1 MRRKKGTEDAP
12 ATGDARITPEEVQQV
27 EFRLAF
33 RGYNERDVDA
43 FLDRITEGLSSY
55 REELEG
61 QRSGSGVPRAA
72 VAGSTGDADAIVA
85 RAHAEADE
93 IVRRA
98 QEQAAGIRAAAGAG
112 SGDARG
118 TVAPFLNKEREFLQS
133 LGGLVQTHA
142 EEIKQ
147 MVMAIRER
155 AEASAS
161 SEAPRPAAPISPAP
175 EARFPTEP
183 ERTGERGTA
192 PSAAPIPV
200 AALPADLEAASAA
213 EIRERLQASEPPI
226 EIGTAVEDEDLASE
240 ASPPVVVESGT
251 EPVFS
256 TEGAPA
262 SERRERSLRELF
274 WGED

>member
-1 MRRKKGTEDAP
+1 MRRKKGSEDAP

-55 REELEG
+55 REELEAA
-61 QRSGSGVPRAA
+61 RSGSGLPLA
-72 VAGSTGDADAIVA
+72 VAAASTGDADAIVA
-85 RAHAEADE
+85 RARAEADE

-98 QEQAAGIRAAAGAG
+98 QEQAAGIRAAGAG

-118 TVAPFLNKEREFLQS
+118 AVAPFLNKEREFLQS

-161 SEAPRPAAPISPAP
+161 SEAPRPAAPVSSVP
-175 EARFPTEP
+175 EARSEAEP

-192 PSAAPIPV
+192 ASAAAMPAV
-200 AALPADLEAASAA
+200 VQPADLEPASAA
-213 EIRERLQASEPPI
+213 EIRERLQASEPPV
-226 EIGTAVEDEDLASE
+226 EIGSPEDEDLAPE
-240 ASPPVVVESGT
+240 ASPPIVVESGT

>member
-1 MRRKKGTEDAP
+1 MRRKKGTDDAP
-12 ATGDARITPEEVQQV
+12 ATGARITPEEVQQV

-55 REELEG
+55 LEELERLRLVGG
-61 QRSGSGVPRAA
+61 QPLQPAT
-72 VAGSTGDADAIVA
+72 GSTGDADAVVA
-85 RAHAEADE
+85 RARAEADE

-98 QEQAAGIRAAAGAG
+98 HEEAAGIRAAAGAG

-118 TVAPFLNKEREFLQS
+118 AVAPFLNREREFLQD
-133 LGGLVQTHA
+133 LGGLVQAHA

-147 MVMAIRER
+147 MVLAIRER
-155 AEASAS
+155 AEASSVPDPARSDATPSSVPAS
-161 SEAPRPAAPISPAP
+161 VETDA
-175 EARFPTEP
+175 
-183 ERTGERGTA
+183 TGERA
-192 PSAAPIPV
+192 PASSASQMP
-200 AALPADLEAASAA
+200 AATPPADVEPASAA
-213 EIRERLQASEPPI
+213 EIRERLQATEPPV
-226 EIGTAVEDEDLASE
+226 EIGSADEDDLAPE
-240 ASPPVVVESGT
+240 AAPPIVVESGT

-262 SERRERSLRELF
+262 TERRERSLRELF

>member
-1 MRRKKGTEDAP
+1 MRRKKGSEDAP

-55 REELEG
+55 REELEAA
-61 QRSGSGVPRAA
+61 RTGSGLPLAA
-72 VAGSTGDADAIVA
+72 AAASTGDADAIVA
-85 RAHAEADE
+85 RARAEADE

-98 QEQAAGIRAAAGAG
+98 QEQAAGIRAAGAG

-118 TVAPFLNKEREFLQS
+118 AVAPFLNKEREFLQS

-161 SEAPRPAAPISPAP
+161 SEAPRPAAPVSSVP
-175 EARFPTEP
+175 EARSEAEP

-192 PSAAPIPV
+192 ASAAAMPAV
-200 AALPADLEAASAA
+200 QPADLEPASAA
-213 EIRERLQASEPPI
+213 EIRERLQASEPPV
-226 EIGTAVEDEDLASE
+226 EIGSPEDEDLAPE
-240 ASPPVVVESGT
+240 ASPPIVVESGT

>member
-55 REELEG
+55 REELEAA
-61 QRSGSGVPRAA
+61 RSGSGLPLAA
-72 VAGSTGDADAIVA
+72 AAASTGDADAIVA
-85 RAHAEADE
+85 RARAEADE

-98 QEQAAGIRAAAGAG
+98 QEQAAGIRAAGAG

-118 TVAPFLNKEREFLQS
+118 AVAPFLNKEREFLQS

-161 SEAPRPAAPISPAP
+161 SEAPRPAAPVSSVP
-175 EARFPTEP
+175 EARSEAEP

-192 PSAAPIPV
+192 ASAAAMPAV
-200 AALPADLEAASAA
+200 VQPADLEPASAA
-213 EIRERLQASEPPI
+213 EIRERLQASEPPV
-226 EIGTAVEDEDLASE
+226 EIGSAEDEDLAPE
-240 ASPPVVVESGT
+240 ASPPIVVESGT

-262 SERRERSLRELF
+262 GERRERSLRELF

>member
-1 MRRKKGTEDAP
+1 MRRKKGSEDAP

-55 REELEG
+55 REELEAA
-61 QRSGSGVPRAA
+61 RSGSGLPLAA
-72 VAGSTGDADAIVA
+72 AAASTGDADAIVA
-85 RAHAEADE
+85 RARAEADE

-98 QEQAAGIRAAAGAG
+98 QEQAAGIRAAGAG

-118 TVAPFLNKEREFLQS
+118 AVAPFLNKEREFLQS

-155 AEASAS
+155 AEAS
-161 SEAPRPAAPISPAP
+161 
-175 EARFPTEP
+175 
-183 ERTGERGTA
+183 GGTA
-192 PSAAPIPV
+192 ASAAAMPAV
-200 AALPADLEAASAA
+200 VQPADLEPASAA
-213 EIRERLQASEPPI
+213 EIRERLQASEPPV
-226 EIGTAVEDEDLASE
+226 EIGSPEDQDLAPE
-240 ASPPVVVESGT
+240 ASPPIVVESGT

>member
-55 REELEG
+55 HEENERL
-61 QRSGSGVPRAA
+61 RAGTGLPLQA
-72 VAGSTGDADAIVA
+72 PAGSTGDADAIVA
-85 RAHAEADE
+85 GARAEADE

-98 QEQAAGIRAAAGAG
+98 HEQAAGIRAAAG

-118 TVAPFLNKEREFLQS
+118 AVAPFLNREREFLQS

-155 AEASAS
+155 AEASSGATVTPM
-161 SEAPRPAAPISPAP
+161 ADDRAGRAPAA
-175 EARFPTEP
+175 EP
-183 ERTGERGTA
+183 VEVAEGGTGA
-192 PSAAPIPV
+192 SAAP
-200 AALPADLEAASAA
+200 LPASAPPEDLEPASAA
-213 EIRERLQASEPPI
+213 EIRERLQASEPPV
-226 EIGTAVEDEDLASE
+226 EIGSADEDDELAPGTS
-240 ASPPVVVESGT
+240 APIVVESGT

>member
-43 FLDRITEGLSSY
+43 FLDRITEGLSSF
-55 REELEG
+55 REEVEAL
-61 QRSGSGVPRAA
+61 RSGSGLPLAA
-72 VAGSTGDADAIVA
+72 VAGSTGDSDAIVA
-85 RAHAEADE
+85 RARAEADE
-93 IVRRA
+93 IVRLA

-118 TVAPFLNKEREFLQS
+118 AVAPFLNKEREFLQS

-155 AEASAS
+155 AEASAA
-161 SEAPRPAAPISPAP
+161 SEAPRSAAPISSAP
-175 EARFPTEP
+175 EARSQAEP

-192 PSAAPIPV
+192 ASAAAGPAVVQPV
-200 AALPADLEAASAA
+200 DLEPASAA

-226 EIGTAVEDEDLASE
+226 EIGSAEDEELAPE
-240 ASPPVVVESGT
+240 ASPPIVVESGT

>member
-1 MRRKKGTEDAP
+1 MRRKKGSEDAP

-61 QRSGSGVPRAA
+61 LRSGSGLPLAA

-85 RAHAEADE
+85 SARAEADE

-112 SGDARG
+112 SGDAAG
-118 TVAPFLNKEREFLQS
+118 AVAPFLNKEREFLQS

-147 MVMAIRER
+147 MAIAIRER
-155 AEASAS
+155 AEAAAS
-161 SEAPRPAAPISPAP
+161 SEAPRSPAPISAP
-175 EARFPTEP
+175 EARFQAEA
-183 ERTGERGTA
+183 EQTGERGTA
-192 PSAAPIPV
+192 ASAAPM
-200 AALPADLEAASAA
+200 AAAAQPADLEPASAA

-226 EIGTAVEDEDLASE
+226 EIGSAEEEQDLARE
-240 ASPPVVVESGT
+240 ASPPIVVESGT

-262 SERRERSLRELF
+262 SERPERSLRDLF

>member
-1 MRRKKGTEDAP
+1 MRRKKGSEDAP

-55 REELEG
+55 REELEAA
-61 QRSGSGVPRAA
+61 RSGSGLPLAA
-72 VAGSTGDADAIVA
+72 AAASTGDADAIVA
-85 RAHAEADE
+85 RARAEADE

-98 QEQAAGIRAAAGAG
+98 QEQAAGIRAAGAG

-118 TVAPFLNKEREFLQS
+118 AVAPFLNKEREFLQS

-161 SEAPRPAAPISPAP
+161 SEAPRPAAPVSSVP
-175 EARFPTEP
+175 EARAEAEP

-192 PSAAPIPV
+192 ASAAAMPAV
-200 AALPADLEAASAA
+200 VQPADLEPASAA
-213 EIRERLQASEPPI
+213 EIRERLQASEPPV
-226 EIGTAVEDEDLASE
+226 EIGSPEDEDLAPE
-240 ASPPVVVESGT
+240 ASPPIVVESGT

>member
-1 MRRKKGTEDAP
+1 MRRKKATEEAP
-12 ATGDARITPEEVQQV
+12 TTGDARITPEEVQQA

-55 REELEG
+55 LEENERL
-61 QRSGSGVPRAA
+61 RSGTGRAPAAPAASG
-72 VAGSTGDADAIVA
+72 GDADAIVTRA
-85 RAHAEADE
+85 RAEAEE

-98 QEQAAGIRAAAGAG
+98 HEQAAGIRAAAEGG

-118 TVAPFLNKEREFLQS
+118 AVAPFLNKEREFLQS
-133 LGGLVQTHA
+133 LGTLVQTHA

-147 MVMAIRER
+147 MVISIRER
-155 AEASAS
+155 DAAIRADRASAT
-161 SEAPRPAAPISPAP
+161 ADAPAAPPPLA
-175 EARFPTEP
+175 FEP
-183 ERTGERGTA
+183 
-192 PSAAPIPV
+192 
-200 AALPADLEAASAA
+200 ASAA
-213 EIRERLQASEPPI
+213 EIRERLQATQPPAEITLPDEDDTSEPQ
-226 EIGTAVEDEDLASE
+226 ASQ
-240 ASPPVVVESGT
+240 SVVVESAT

-256 TEGAPA
+256 TEGSPA

>member
-1 MRRKKGTEDAP
+1 MRRKKGTDDAP
-12 ATGDARITPEEVQQV
+12 ATGARITPEEVQQV

-55 REELEG
+55 LEELERLRPAVG
-61 QRSGSGVPRAA
+61 QPSQS
-72 VAGSTGDADAIVA
+72 VAGSTGDAAAMVA
-85 RAHAEADE
+85 RARAEADE

-112 SGDARG
+112 PGDARG
-118 TVAPFLNKEREFLQS
+118 AVAPFLNREREFLQS
-133 LGGLVQTHA
+133 LGGLVQGHA

-147 MVMAIRER
+147 MMVAIRER
-155 AEASAS
+155 AEAPSAHDAARSAATPTSVPEVRPSAEADAAGERASAS
-161 SEAPRPAAPISPAP
+161 SPSRVSAAAPP
-175 EARFPTEP
+175 E
-183 ERTGERGTA
+183 
-192 PSAAPIPV
+192 
-200 AALPADLEAASAA
+200 DLEPASAA
-213 EIRERLQASEPPI
+213 EIRERLGASGPPVEIGPADDDDLPSQAPPI
-226 EIGTAVEDEDLASE
+226 
-240 ASPPVVVESGT
+240 VVESGT

-262 SERRERSLRELF
+262 TERRERSLRELF

>member
-1 MRRKKGTEDAP
+1 MRRKKGTDDAP
-12 ATGDARITPEEVQQV
+12 ATGARITPEEVQQV

-55 REELEG
+55 LEELERFRLVGG
-61 QRSGSGVPRAA
+61 QPLQAD
-72 VAGSTGDADAIVA
+72 AGSTGEAAAVEA
-85 RAHAEADE
+85 RARAEADE

-98 QEQAAGIRAAAGAG
+98 HEQASGIRAGAG

-118 TVAPFLNKEREFLQS
+118 AVAPFLNQEREFLQG
-133 LGGLVQTHA
+133 LGGLVQAHA

-147 MVMAIRER
+147 MVLAIRER
-155 AEASAS
+155 AEASSVPDAARSAATPSSVADVPPPVETDSTGQRATAS
-161 SEAPRPAAPISPAP
+161 SASQMPAAVP
-175 EARFPTEP
+175 
-183 ERTGERGTA
+183 
-192 PSAAPIPV
+192 
-200 AALPADLEAASAA
+200 PADLEPASPA
-213 EIRERLQASEPPI
+213 EIRERLQATEPPVQ
-226 EIGTAVEDEDLASE
+226 IGPADEDEL
-240 ASPPVVVESGT
+240 PPKPAAPIVVESGT

-262 SERRERSLRELF
+262 TERRERSLRELF

>member
-1 MRRKKGTEDAP
+1 MRRKKGTDDAQ
-12 ATGDARITPEEVQQV
+12 ATGARITPEEVQQV

-43 FLDRITEGLSSY
+43 FLDRITEALSSY

-61 QRSGSGVPRAA
+61 LRSGSGLPA
-72 VAGSTGDADAIVA
+72 VAGSTGDADAIVVRA
-85 RAHAEADE
+85 RAEADD

-118 TVAPFLNKEREFLQS
+118 AVAPFLNREREFLQS

-147 MVMAIRER
+147 MVIAIRER

-161 SEAPRPAAPISPAP
+161 SEAPRSAAPISSVP
-175 EARFPTEP
+175 EARSQAEP
-183 ERTGERGTA
+183 EQTGERRTA
-192 PSAAPIPV
+192 ASAAPMAI
-200 AALPADLEAASAA
+200 AAQPADLEPASAA

-226 EIGTAVEDEDLASE
+226 EIGSAEEEQDSAPE

>member
-1 MRRKKGTEDAP
+1 MRRKKGSEDAP
-12 ATGDARITPEEVQQV
+12 ATGDARVTPEEVQQV

-61 QRSGSGVPRAA
+61 LRSGSGLPLAA

-85 RAHAEADE
+85 RARAEADE

-98 QEQAAGIRAAAGAG
+98 QEQAAGILAAAGAG

-118 TVAPFLNKEREFLQS
+118 PVAPFLNKEREFLQS

-155 AEASAS
+155 AEASAP
-161 SEAPRPAAPISPAP
+161 SEAPRSAAPISSAP
-175 EARFPTEP
+175 EAR
-183 ERTGERGTA
+183 
-192 PSAAPIPV
+192 SQ
-200 AALPADLEAASAA
+200 ADLEPASAA
-213 EIRERLQASEPPI
+213 EIRERLQASEPPV
-226 EIGTAVEDEDLASE
+226 EIGSAEDEDLAPE
-240 ASPPVVVESGT
+240 ASPPIVVESGT

>member
-1 MRRKKGTEDAP
+1 MRRKKGTDDAP
-12 ATGDARITPEEVQQV
+12 ATGARITPEEVQQV

-55 REELEG
+55 LEELERLRLVGG
-61 QRSGSGVPRAA
+61 QPLQA
-72 VAGSTGDADAIVA
+72 VAGSTGDAAAVVA
-85 RAHAEADE
+85 RARAEADE

-98 QEQAAGIRAAAGAG
+98 NEQAAGIRAAAGAG

-118 TVAPFLNKEREFLQS
+118 AVAPFLNREREFLQG
-133 LGGLVQTHA
+133 LGGLVQAHA

-147 MVMAIRER
+147 MVLAIRER
-155 AEASAS
+155 AEASSMPDAARSAATPSSVAEVRPSVETNAAGERATAS
-161 SEAPRPAAPISPAP
+161 SASQVP
-175 EARFPTEP
+175 
-183 ERTGERGTA
+183 
-192 PSAAPIPV
+192 
-200 AALPADLEAASAA
+200 PADLEPASAA
-213 EIRERLQASEPPI
+213 EIRERLQASEPPV
-226 EIGTAVEDEDLASE
+226 EIGPADEDDL
-240 ASPPVVVESGT
+240 PPKAAAPIVVESGT

-262 SERRERSLRELF
+262 TERRERSLRELF

>member
-61 QRSGSGVPRAA
+61 LSSGSGLPLTAA
-72 VAGSTGDADAIVA
+72 AGSTGDADAIVA
-85 RAHAEADE
+85 RARAEADE

-118 TVAPFLNKEREFLQS
+118 AVAPFLNREREFLQS

-155 AEASAS
+155 AEASAP
-161 SEAPRPAAPISPAP
+161 SEAPRSAAPISSAP
-175 EARFPTEP
+175 EAR
-183 ERTGERGTA
+183 
-192 PSAAPIPV
+192 SQ
-200 AALPADLEAASAA
+200 ADLEPASAA

-226 EIGTAVEDEDLASE
+226 EIGSVEEDEDLAPE
-240 ASPPVVVESGT
+240 ASPPIVVESAT

>member
-1 MRRKKGTEDAP
+1 MRRKKGSEDAP

-55 REELEG
+55 REELEAA
-61 QRSGSGVPRAA
+61 RSGSGLPLAA
-72 VAGSTGDADAIVA
+72 AAASTGDADAIVA
-85 RAHAEADE
+85 RARAEADE

-98 QEQAAGIRAAAGAG
+98 QEQAAGIRAAGAG

-118 TVAPFLNKEREFLQS
+118 AVAPFLNKEREFLQS

-161 SEAPRPAAPISPAP
+161 SEAPRPAAPVSSVP
-175 EARFPTEP
+175 EARSEAEP

-192 PSAAPIPV
+192 ASAAAMPAVQP
-200 AALPADLEAASAA
+200 AALEPASAA
-213 EIRERLQASEPPI
+213 EIRERLQASEPPV
-226 EIGTAVEDEDLASE
+226 EIGSLEDEDLAPE
-240 ASPPVVVESGT
+240 ASPPIVVESGT

>member
-1 MRRKKGTEDAP
+1 MRRKKGSEDAP

-61 QRSGSGVPRAA
+61 VRSGSGLPLAA

-85 RAHAEADE
+85 RARAEADE

-98 QEQAAGIRAAAGAG
+98 QEQAAGILAAAGAG

-118 TVAPFLNKEREFLQS
+118 PVAPFLNKEREFLQS

-161 SEAPRPAAPISPAP
+161 SEAPRPAAPISSAAP
-175 EARFPTEP
+175 EAQSE
-183 ERTGERGTA
+183 TA
-192 PSAAPIPV
+192 SAASTPAV
-200 AALPADLEAASAA
+200 VQPADLEPASAA
-213 EIRERLQASEPPI
+213 EIRERLQASEPPV
-226 EIGTAVEDEDLASE
+226 EIGSAEDEDLAPE
-240 ASPPVVVESGT
+240 ASPPIVVESGT

>member
-1 MRRKKGTEDAP
+1 MRRKKGTDDAP
-12 ATGDARITPEEVQQV
+12 ATGARITPEEVQQV

-55 REELEG
+55 LEELERLRLVGG
-61 QRSGSGVPRAA
+61 QPFQA
-72 VAGSTGDADAIVA
+72 VSGSTGDAAAVEA
-85 RAHAEADE
+85 RARAEADE

-98 QEQAAGIRAAAGAG
+98 HEQASGIRAGAG

-118 TVAPFLNKEREFLQS
+118 AVAPFLNQEREFLQG
-133 LGGLVQTHA
+133 LGGLVQAHA

-147 MVMAIRER
+147 MVLAIRER
-155 AEASAS
+155 AEASSVPDAARSAATPS
-161 SEAPRPAAPISPAP
+161 SVAEVPPPV
-175 EARFPTEP
+175 E
-183 ERTGERGTA
+183 TGERATA
-192 PSAAPIPV
+192 SSASQVPAAAP
-200 AALPADLEAASAA
+200 PADLEPASAA
-213 EIRERLQASEPPI
+213 EIRERLQATEPPVQ
-226 EIGTAVEDEDLASE
+226 IGPPDEDVL
-240 ASPPVVVESGT
+240 PPQAAAPIVVESGT

-262 SERRERSLRELF
+262 TERRERSLRELF

>member
-1 MRRKKGTEDAP
+1 MRRKKGSEDAP

-55 REELEG
+55 REELEAA
-61 QRSGSGVPRAA
+61 RSGSGLPLAA
-72 VAGSTGDADAIVA
+72 AAASTGDADAIVA
-85 RAHAEADE
+85 RARAEADE

-98 QEQAAGIRAAAGAG
+98 QEQAAGIRAAGAG

-118 TVAPFLNKEREFLQS
+118 AVAPFLNKEREFLQS

-155 AEASAS
+155 AEASAP
-161 SEAPRPAAPISPAP
+161 SEAPRPAAPVSSVP
-175 EARFPTEP
+175 EARSEAEP

-192 PSAAPIPV
+192 ASAAAMP
-200 AALPADLEAASAA
+200 APADLEPASAA
-213 EIRERLQASEPPI
+213 EIRERLQASEPPV
-226 EIGTAVEDEDLASE
+226 EIGSPEDEDLAPE
-240 ASPPVVVESGT
+240 ASPPIVVESET

-262 SERRERSLRELF
+262 GERRERSLRELF

>member
-1 MRRKKGTEDAP
+1 MRRKKGTEEVP
-12 ATGDARITPEEVQQV
+12 TTGDARITPEEVQQA

-55 REELEG
+55 LEENERL
-61 QRSGSGVPRAA
+61 RSGTGLALAAPAASG
-72 VAGSTGDADAIVA
+72 GDADAIVTRA
-85 RAHAEADE
+85 RAEAEE

-98 QEQAAGIRAAAGAG
+98 HEQAAGIRAAAEGG

-118 TVAPFLNKEREFLQS
+118 AVAPFLNKEREFLQS
-133 LGGLVQTHA
+133 LGTLVQTHA

-155 AEASAS
+155 DAAVRADRESAT
-161 SEAPRPAAPISPAP
+161 ADGPAAPPPLA
-175 EARFPTEP
+175 FEP
-183 ERTGERGTA
+183 
-192 PSAAPIPV
+192 
-200 AALPADLEAASAA
+200 ASAA
-213 EIRERLQASEPPI
+213 EIRERLQATEPPM
-226 EIGTAVEDEDLASE
+226 EITLPDEDDTPEPQVSH
-240 ASPPVVVESGT
+240 PVVVESAT

-256 TEGAPA
+256 TEGSPA